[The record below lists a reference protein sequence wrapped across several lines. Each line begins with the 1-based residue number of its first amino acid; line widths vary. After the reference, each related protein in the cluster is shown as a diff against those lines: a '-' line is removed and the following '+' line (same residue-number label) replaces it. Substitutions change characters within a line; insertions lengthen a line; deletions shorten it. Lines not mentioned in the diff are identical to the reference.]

1 MEQNLYICYTKS
13 TEIMDLQLTKL
24 ELIEMLLNTKR
35 ETVLKKVR
43 TLLEAEQDDFSL
55 TEEQYKVI
63 DKRRENYLNGEGKS
77 LTWEQVKQNALKAI
91 S

>member
-1 MEQNLYICYTKS
+1 MEQKLYICTTKK
-13 TEIMDLQLTKL
+13 TMIMDLQLAKL

-35 ETVLKKVR
+35 EAVLKKVKM
-43 TLLEAEQDDFSL
+43 LLETEQDDFSL

-63 DKRRENYLNGEGKS
+63 DKRREAYLKGEGKS
-77 LTWEQVKQNALKAI
+77 FTWEQVKQNALKAI

>member
-1 MEQNLYICYTKS
+1 MN
-13 TEIMDLQLTKL
+13 LQLTKL

-35 ETVLKKVR
+35 ETVLMKVR

-55 TEEQYKVI
+55 TEEQYKII

-77 LTWEQVKQNALKAI
+77 LTWEQVKQNALKEI

>member
-1 MEQNLYICYTKS
+1 
-13 TEIMDLQLTKL
+13 MDLQLTKL

-35 ETVLKKVR
+35 ETVLEKVKL
-43 TLLEAEQDDFSL
+43 LLESEQDDFSL

-63 DKRRENYLNGEGKS
+63 DKRREAYLKGEGKS
-77 LTWEQVKQNALKAI
+77 MTWEEVKQNALKAI

>member
-1 MEQNLYICYTKS
+1 
-13 TEIMDLQLTKL
+13 MDLQLTKL

-55 TEEQYKVI
+55 TEEQYKII

>member
-1 MEQNLYICYTKS
+1 
-13 TEIMDLQLTKL
+13 MDLQLTKL

-35 ETVLKKVR
+35 ETVLKKVKL
-43 TLLEAEQDDFSL
+43 LLESEQDDFSL

-63 DKRRENYLNGEGKS
+63 DKRREAYLKGEGKS
-77 LTWEQVKQNALKAI
+77 LTWEEVKQNALKAI

>member
-1 MEQNLYICYTKS
+1 
-13 TEIMDLQLTKL
+13 MDLQLTKL

-35 ETVLKKVR
+35 ETVLEKVKL
-43 TLLEAEQDDFSL
+43 LLESEQDDFSL

-63 DKRRENYLNGEGKS
+63 DKRREAYLKGEGKS
-77 LTWEQVKQNALKAI
+77 LTWEEVKQNALKAI

>member
-1 MEQNLYICYTKS
+1 
-13 TEIMDLQLTKL
+13 MDLQLTKL

-55 TEEQYKVI
+55 TEEQYKII
-63 DKRRENYLNGEGKS
+63 DKRRENYQNGEGNS

>member
-1 MEQNLYICYTKS
+1 M
-13 TEIMDLQLTKL
+13 IMDLQLAKL

-35 ETVLKKVR
+35 EAVLKKVKM
-43 TLLEAEQDDFSL
+43 LLETEQDDFSL

-63 DKRRENYLNGEGKS
+63 DKRREAYLKGEGKS
-77 LTWEQVKQNALKAI
+77 FTWEQVKQNALNAI

>member
-1 MEQNLYICYTKS
+1 
-13 TEIMDLQLTKL
+13 MDLQLTKL

-43 TLLEAEQDDFSL
+43 ALLEAEQDDFSL

-63 DKRRENYLNGEGKS
+63 DKRRENHLNGEGKS
-77 LTWEQVKQNALKAI
+77 LTWEQVEQNALKAI